1 MVLAGCL
8 RFVSRLDRVAQIFF
22 FKNPRDVVP
31 AMGIDGLRSTVS
43 DLQLGSHFDPR
54 TVTIFV

>member
-1 MVLAGCL
+1 MVLTGCL

-31 AMGIDGLRSTVS
+31 VMGIDALRTTVG
-43 DLQLGSHFDPR
+43 DLR
-54 TVTIFV
+54 V